1 MNLGWSTPCFST
13 WCSDNILWQKS
24 LSGFWLTA
32 LLKGES
38 VCSGSLFR
46 WLSIMMRTQGSKQ
59 ELNIASHLPLWSRIK
74 NKEYLLLPRFLSQ
87 LVQRRTTARERY
99 PAPSTRPPAVCLFSY
114 LCWCE
119 EANLPTSHKH
129 ARSSS
134 SQWF

>member
-59 ELNIASHLPLWSRIK
+59 ELNIASHLHLWSRIK
-74 NKEYLLLPRFLSQ
+74 SKEYSLPPRFLSQ

-134 SQWF
+134 S